1 MHVPSIA
8 VFLVLRVQS
17 GREEQVW
24 KEQWW
29 NVEERQS
36 RWQGLGESKDGLS
49 HVGSVLQWRCMGMPP
64 ISQSSQQ
71 DSSVRKGASWV
82 IWSPQNHV
90 WGKERP
96 KFPPHTWPHNN
107 KHYIY
112 GQGLNGNL

>member
-1 MHVPSIA
+1 MEGAMVEC
-8 VFLVLRVQS
+8 
-17 GREEQVW
+17 GRET
-24 KEQWW
+24 
-29 NVEERQS
+29 ERMAGV
-36 RWQGLGESKDGLS
+36 RRESKDGLL
-49 HVGSVLQWRCMGMPP
+49 HMGSVLQWRCMGMPP

-96 KFPPHTWPHNN
+96 KFPSHTWPYNN

-112 GQGLNGNL
+112 MVKV

>member
-1 MHVPSIA
+1 MVEC
-8 VFLVLRVQS
+8 
-17 GREEQVW
+17 GRETEQMAGV
-24 KEQWW
+24 
-29 NVEERQS
+29 R
-36 RWQGLGESKDGLS
+36 RESKGGLS

-71 DSSVRKGASWV
+71 DSSVQKGASWV